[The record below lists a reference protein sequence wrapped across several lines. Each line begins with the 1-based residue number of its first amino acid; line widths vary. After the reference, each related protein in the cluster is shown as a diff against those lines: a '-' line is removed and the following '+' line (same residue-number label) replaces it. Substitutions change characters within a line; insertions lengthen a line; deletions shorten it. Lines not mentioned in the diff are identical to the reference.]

1 MIERFTKP
9 YLDALFEVA
18 GSPDAVEALLPAF
31 VEFEA
36 MLGSSDDL
44 RRLIQNPGIDRG
56 RKQKVV
62 EELVARNA
70 LAPALALRFLTTLL
84 HNRRLH
90 KLPQVLSALRE
101 RLDKERKTVEAVL
114 RTAVPIGEK
123 TREQIRELLQK
134 TTRTNVRLK
143 AAVEPAL
150 IAGFVIQIGSEVYDA
165 SLAQR
170 LAKARA
176 ALHAV

>member
-1 MIERFTKP
+1 MVERFTKP
-9 YLDALFEVA
+9 YLDALFDVA
-18 GSPDAVEALLPAF
+18 GGPDGVEALLPALSAF
-31 VEFEA
+31 DA
-36 MLGSSDDL
+36 LLGTSDDL
-44 RRLIQNPGIDRG
+44 RRLVQNPGIDRA

-62 EELVARNA
+62 EEVAARSA
-70 LAPALALRFLTTLL
+70 VDGLALRFLTTLL

-90 KLPQVLSALRE
+90 KLSQVLSAIRE

-123 TREQIRELLQK
+123 TKEQIRELLQK

-150 IAGFVIQIGSEVYDA
+150 IAGFVIQMGSEVYDA

-170 LAKARA
+170 LAKTRA